1 MRENEYEK
9 GELKTR
15 KNGIDF
21 QQSNIYNENR
31 ETINDGR
38 LFPWRE
44 AMLMYITFAELISFS
59 MLIVAIIALVLKT
72 KKW

>member
-38 LFPWRE
+38 LFP
-44 AMLMYITFAELISFS
+44 
-59 MLIVAIIALVLKT
+59 
-72 KKW
+72 